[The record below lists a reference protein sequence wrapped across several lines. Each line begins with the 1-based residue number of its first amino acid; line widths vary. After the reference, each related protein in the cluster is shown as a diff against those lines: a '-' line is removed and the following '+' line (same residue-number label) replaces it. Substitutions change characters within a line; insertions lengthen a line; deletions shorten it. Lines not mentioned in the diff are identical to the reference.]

1 MRIGL
6 KSNIF
11 VSNTENKKYEFIFFK
26 KKKYDLC
33 FPQHII
39 IIIIIISFVN
49 NIVIVPMWQ
58 SSEFFKRKLRSRHQ
72 RLFKENVRKKK
83 RNDLQFEKK
92 RIRKLFM

>member
-1 MRIGL
+1 LRIGL

-11 VSNTENKKYEFIFFK
+11 VSNTENKKYEFIFLK

-39 IIIIIISFVN
+39 IIIIIIIIISFVN
-49 NIVIVPMWQ
+49 NIVIVPMWH

-72 RLFKENVRKKK
+72 CLFKENVKKT
-83 RNDLQFEKK
+83 KK
-92 RIRKLFM
+92 NI